1 MGFIGG
7 FFIAA
12 AVIIIF
18 IAAVVGVICKLV
30 NREPLFGDDDG
41 RNKITKNILIAFAV
55 IGFFPAMT
63 FISSAIWAL
72 RRLFGIG

>member
-7 FFIAA
+7 FFIVA
-12 AVIIIF
+12 AVVIIF
-18 IAAVVGVICKLV
+18 IAAIVGVICKLV
-30 NREPLFGDDDG
+30 KGEPLLGDEDG
-41 RNKITKNILIAFAV
+41 RKKIPKHIIIAFAV